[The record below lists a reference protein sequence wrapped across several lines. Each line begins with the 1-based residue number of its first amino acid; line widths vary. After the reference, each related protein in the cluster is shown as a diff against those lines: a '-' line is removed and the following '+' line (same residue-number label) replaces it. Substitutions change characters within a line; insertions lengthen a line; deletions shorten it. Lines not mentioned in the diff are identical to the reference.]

1 MMLLIAMIVVY
12 LITNLFGYIVHWCFH
27 QSWAGWVRQSHLTHH
42 HLYTG
47 VDYLSETYRDAGK
60 DNSFRLFIVPS
71 LLLFIPPAVLYVLCV
86 IPLYVMIVLI
96 VEMIIIG
103 WMHNYLHDSFHIKNH
118 FLSRMPLIKKIF
130 DKWSHDHY
138 LHHED
143 MTKNFGIFFFVWDR
157 VFGTYLK

>member
-1 MMLLIAMIVVY
+1 MIISTIRTI
-12 LITNLFGYIVHWCFH
+12 ITYKGITHNTYKTAGGINKRRDGTINNLKE
-27 QSWAGWVRQSHLTHH
+27 
-42 HLYTG
+42 
-47 VDYLSETYRDAGK
+47 LSFPA
-60 DNSFRLFIVPS
+60 S